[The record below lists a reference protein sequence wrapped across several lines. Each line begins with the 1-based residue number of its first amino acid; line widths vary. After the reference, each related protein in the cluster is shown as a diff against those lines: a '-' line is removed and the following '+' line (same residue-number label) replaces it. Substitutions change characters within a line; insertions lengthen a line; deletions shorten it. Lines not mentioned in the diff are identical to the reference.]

1 MRVLYTEVMT
11 MPYVV
16 LLGQVDMEEVFRR
29 FKPVL
34 VKTDKGI
41 AKATDAFM
49 DRGRRTILVDS
60 LAIEGGVQTRFMMM
74 LSLREDGLK
83 LSLWP
88 GLEVKMTDGVKTV
101 LAETAKQL
109 LEVFPDLEVG
119 EADLGRYLD

>member
-1 MRVLYTEVMT
+1 

-29 FKPVL
+29 FRPVL

-60 LAIEGGVQTRFMMM
+60 IAIEGGVQTRFMMM
-74 LSLREDGLK
+74 LSLPEDGLK

-119 EADLGRYLD
+119 ETDLGRYLD